1 MKNLLIDAAGLAGF
15 CCVAAGVYVQFGS
28 GPALL
33 AAGALLLAFALRAA
47 AGGKR

>member
-15 CCVAAGVYVQFGS
+15 GCVAAGVYVQFGT

-33 AAGALLLAFALRAA
+33 AAGALMLGFALRAA
-47 AGGKR
+47 ARGKR